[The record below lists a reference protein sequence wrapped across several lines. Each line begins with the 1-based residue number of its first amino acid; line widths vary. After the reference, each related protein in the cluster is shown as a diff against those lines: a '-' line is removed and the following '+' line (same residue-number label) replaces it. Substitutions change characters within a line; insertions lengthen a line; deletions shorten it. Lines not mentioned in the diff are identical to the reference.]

1 MVTVVVRWRVRNE
14 YKRKQIKQEYQQQEE
29 FLILHIIYKTDK
41 AQQINLNVLSFKEET
56 QSSSFESVH
65 LLL

>member
-1 MVTVVVRWRVRNE
+1 MNTRE
-14 YKRKQIKQEYQQQEE
+14 KQIKQEYQQQEE

-56 QSSSFESVH
+56 QSSSFKSVH
-65 LLL
+65 FLL